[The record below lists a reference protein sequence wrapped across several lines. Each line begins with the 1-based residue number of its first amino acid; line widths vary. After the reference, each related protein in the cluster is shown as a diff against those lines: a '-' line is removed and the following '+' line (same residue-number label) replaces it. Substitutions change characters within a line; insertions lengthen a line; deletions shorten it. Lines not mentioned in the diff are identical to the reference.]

1 MTGKANVST
10 ENDQHTVIIEKE
22 GRPEIGAFLLGALVG
37 AGIALLF
44 APSSGEETQRR
55 IREQARRLRAV
66 TEDRVRGLR
75 EDLGSRLD
83 SARRA
88 AGQGRVAVSDARTE
102 LEERLARSKAAYRAG
117 LHAAREEYDR
127 RRDAE
132 GKASPEAD

>member
-1 MTGKANVST
+1 MST
-10 ENDQHTVIIEKE
+10 DNDQHTVIIEKE

-55 IREQARRLRAV
+55 IREQARKLRAL

-75 EDLGSRLD
+75 EDLGSRLE

-88 AGQGRVAVSDARTE
+88 AGHGRVAVTDARAE
-102 LEERLARSKAAYRAG
+102 LEDRLARSKAAYRAG
-117 LHAAREEYDR
+117 LDAAREEYDR
-127 RRDAE
+127 HRDAE
-132 GKASPEAD
+132 GKDPAEAD

>member
-1 MTGKANVST
+1 MST
-10 ENDQHTVIIEKE
+10 ENDQPTVIIEKE

-55 IREQARRLRAV
+55 IRRQARRLRAL

-75 EDLGSRLD
+75 DDLGARLE
-83 SARRA
+83 SARKA
-88 AGQGRVAVSDARTE
+88 ADQGRGAVSEARAE
-102 LEERLARSKAAYRAG
+102 LEGRLARSKAAYRAG
-117 LHAAREEYDR
+117 VEAAREEYDR

-132 GKASPEAD
+132 GKGLPEVD

>member
-1 MTGKANVST
+1 MST
-10 ENDQHTVIIEKE
+10 ENDQPTVIIEKE

-55 IREQARRLRAV
+55 IRRQARRLRAL

-75 EDLGSRLD
+75 EDLGSRLE
-83 SARRA
+83 SARKA
-88 AGQGRVAVSDARTE
+88 ADQGRVAVSEARAE
-102 LEERLARSKAAYRAG
+102 LEGRLARSKAAYRAG
-117 LHAAREEYDR
+117 VDAAREEYDR

-132 GKASPEAD
+132 GKASPEVD